1 MGEPAS
7 TAGDAL
13 VLTGPDA
20 TGVLDVVLRGA
31 GPANRMTEALHRE
44 LAGLW
49 PLVARHDDVR
59 CVLLRGAPGAF
70 GAGAD
75 PAYIASVVDGGG
87 DHRARLHLEARD
99 IVLGGLECEVPVVSA
114 VRGTAI
120 GAALAVALVSD
131 VCVVAEDARLADGH
145 ARLGV
150 AAGDHAI
157 LLWPLLC
164 GMARAK
170 RLLLLPEVITGR
182 QAHEIG
188 LVAEMAPDLEVEPL
202 ARALAE
208 RLAGQASLA
217 TRFTKRAL
225 NHWLR
230 LGLPAFE
237 SSLAHEMLT
246 YDTAAAREG
255 IASLAERR
263 AANFREAER

>member
-1 MGEPAS
+1 VAEPAS
-7 TAGDAL
+7 TTGGAL
-13 VLTGPDA
+13 ELTGPDA
-20 TGVLDVVLRGA
+20 AGVLDVVLRGV
-31 GPANRMTEALHRE
+31 GPANRMTDALHRE
-44 LAGLW
+44 LAALW
-49 PLVARHDDVR
+49 PLVARRDDVR

-70 GAGAD
+70 GAGSD
-75 PAYIASVVDGGG
+75 PDYIASVIDGGG

-114 VRGTAI
+114 VRGAAM
-120 GAALAVALVSD
+120 GAALALALVAD

-150 AAGDHAI
+150 AAGDHAV

-182 QAHEIG
+182 QAHDIG
-188 LVAEMAPDLEVEPL
+188 LVAEVAPDREVEAV

-246 YDTAAAREG
+246 YDTSAAREG
-255 IASLAERR
+255 IASLAEGR
-263 AANFREAER
+263 APRFREAER